1 MPQKKTNSRER
12 SFFQMSTITEHIKE
26 TVSSILPEKCEVTK
40 IEMEGPEVAIYT
52 KNPKSFFENENFV
65 AKTAFELKKR
75 VNIRTDKSLLL
86 DQKEAEEKAR
96 QIIPEDADIK
106 EIYFDPAFS
115 EMTVESIKPGLV
127 IGKGGETS
135 KNIILETGW
144 TPNIIR
150 APTQPSDILK
160 GIRHQLHKYS
170 DERKKIL
177 KEAAEKIY
185 ADIDQS
191 PKDWCRVVGLGGFKQ
206 VGRSCVF
213 LETPH
218 TKLLMD
224 CGVNVAG
231 NSESFPYLNV
241 LHLPLSEIDSVVV
254 THAHLDHSGFIPFLF
269 KSGFRGPVYCT
280 SPTRDLMTLLQFDYI
295 DVLTKEGKEAPY
307 NEKDV
312 KESLKY
318 CIPREYRE
326 VTDIAPD
333 MRLTLHNAAHILGSA
348 SVHMHIGEGA
358 HNLVY
363 TGDMKYGFTRLFNNV
378 DMRYPRL
385 ETLIIEST
393 YGGKD
398 AFQPNRQEAEDSVLR
413 VVKETVE
420 RDGNILIPVF
430 GVGRGQE
437 IMLVLENFYRNGLL
451 DAKCYVDGMTNEASA
466 IHTAYPEYLR
476 KGVQRR
482 ILQNDSPFTA
492 EIFES
497 IKGGKNRDEVL
508 QEKGVVIIASSGM
521 LTGGASVHYFYK
533 MAENQNN
540 SLIFVGYQGEGTLG
554 RKIQGGL
561 KSLPMTDEKGK
572 TKALNIKMRV
582 ETIEGFSGHSDRDEL
597 MAYMRNLK
605 PKPKRVLVNHGEKT
619 RASDFA
625 RSISAR
631 YKISATPMDNLAAA
645 RLK

>member
-1 MPQKKTNSRER
+1 
-12 SFFQMSTITEHIKE
+12 MSKIIDQLKE

-86 DQKEAEEKAR
+86 DQKEAEAKAR
-96 QIIPEDADIK
+96 QIVPEDADIK

-115 EMTVESIKPGLV
+115 EMTIESIKPGLV

-135 KNIILETGW
+135 KKIILETGW

-150 APTQPSDILK
+150 APTQTSDILK

-191 PKDWCRVVGLGGFKQ
+191 PKDWCRVVALGGFKQ
-206 VGRSCVF
+206 VGRSCIF

-218 TKLLMD
+218 TKVLMD
-224 CGVNVAG
+224 CGINVAAH
-231 NSESFPYLNV
+231 SESFPYLNV
-241 LHLPLSEIDSVVV
+241 LHLPLSELDAVVV

-269 KSGFRGPVYCT
+269 KSGFRGPIYCT
-280 SPTRDLMTLLQFDYI
+280 PPTRDLMTLLQFDYI
-295 DVLTKEGKEAPY
+295 DVLAKEGKDAPY

-398 AFQPNRQEAEDSVLR
+398 AFQPNRQEAEDSLLR

-430 GVGRGQE
+430 AVGRGQE

-451 DAKCYVDGMTNEASA
+451 DAKCYVDGMTNEASG

-497 IKGGKNRDEVL
+497 IKNGKNRDEIL

-521 LTGGASVHYFYK
+521 LTGGASVRYFYK
-533 MAENQNN
+533 MAENQND

-572 TKALNIKMRV
+572 TKALNINMRV
-582 ETIEGFSGHSDRDEL
+582 ETVDGFSGHSDRDQL

-605 PKPKRVLVNHGEKT
+605 PKPKRVLVNHGERT
-619 RASDFA
+619 RAADFA

-631 YKISATPMDNLAAA
+631 YKISATPMDNLEAA